1 MMWVTHVAIMGQF
14 NATLEIT
21 KTRLVLWDV
30 GRRTLISKIILASG
44 NVNWTKLA
52 QDRVQSKTLL

>member
-1 MMWVTHVAIMGQF
+1 MWVTHVAIMGQF

-21 KTRLVLWDV
+21 KTRLVFWDV
-30 GRRTLISKIILASG
+30 GRTLISKIILASG

-52 QDRVQSKTLL
+52 QDRVQSKALL